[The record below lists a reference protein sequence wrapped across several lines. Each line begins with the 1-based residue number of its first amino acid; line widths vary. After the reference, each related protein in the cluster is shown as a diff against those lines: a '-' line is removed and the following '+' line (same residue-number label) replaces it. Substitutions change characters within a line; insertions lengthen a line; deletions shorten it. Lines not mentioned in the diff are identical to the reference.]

1 MTYVIVVEFLLI
13 LDFHL
18 TRLRDIKLAGKSS
31 FLSVG
36 VREFLKEISA

>member
-1 MTYVIVVEFLLI
+1 MTYMIVIEFSLI

-31 FLSVG
+31 SLSVG
-36 VREFLKEISA
+36 VRVFLKEISA